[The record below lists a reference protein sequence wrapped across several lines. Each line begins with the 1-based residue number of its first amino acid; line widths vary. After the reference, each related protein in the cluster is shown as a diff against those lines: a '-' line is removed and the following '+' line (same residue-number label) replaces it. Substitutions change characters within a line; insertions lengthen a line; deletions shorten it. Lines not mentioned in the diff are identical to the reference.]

1 MPNLLFLRIIPFIG
15 AIAALILAVI
25 FTKIVSRKDRGNKRM
40 QEISDAIS
48 VGSRAYLNQQSK
60 IMIIFFLVIEVLL
73 FIMVQFGFI
82 QYASLLA
89 FATGG
94 GFSLLIGY
102 IGMWISTRA
111 NSRVTQAAKEK
122 GLGEA
127 MNIAFTAAAASGLI
141 LGVVAL
147 FDTAFWFNT
156 LLWWYGRN
164 STDLI
169 VNLDYVVNVLITFTI
184 GASFAAFFMRTGGG
198 IFTKAADMGADYVGK
213 VESGLRED
221 DYRNP
226 ATIADNVGDNVGD
239 VGGMNADSLESWVG
253 AIIAAE
259 FLGFLAFKNSP
270 LIVKSILL
278 PMLISTAG
286 VFASI
291 IAIFIIRGIV
301 SRYKQNATVSMLTT
315 TTLSGLFA
323 TSLLVILFSFF
334 LVRFVMG
341 ANYMHIF
348 YSSIGG
354 LLAGF
359 LIGLFTLIYT
369 DAKYRPTRNI
379 AESAK
384 SGPATLVVN
393 GLAYGME
400 STILP
405 AFTVIGAMIFSFYV
419 SGGSSN
425 LQMGLYGVA
434 VAAVAMLSVSPFVIA
449 IDVYGPIADNAG
461 GIAEMAELGP
471 EVRRT
476 TDKLDAV
483 GNTTA
488 AIGKGILIGSAA
500 ITAIALGQAY
510 FSKIGLLTEK
520 MGFSVI
526 IDFMKDPKI
535 LAGLFIGV
543 ILPYLFTS
551 LLIGSVGKA
560 ANKVVI
566 EARIQ
571 IKDVLAGKSK
581 GDPKA
586 FITIVTKA
594 AQKGII
600 IPGILIFAL
609 PVIVGIFLGPGGVV
623 ALITGTLLSGF
634 AQAIFMANAGG
645 ALDNAKKK
653 IEEEGGSG
661 TPEHFAAVVG
671 DTVGD
676 PLKDTAGPSMNIL
689 IKLIS
694 VVSIETAV
702 LVVTMYGKFFH

>member
-1 MPNLLFLRIIPFIG
+1 MANLLFLRILPFAG
-15 AIAALILAVI
+15 ALVALILAII
-25 FTKIVSRKDRGNKRM
+25 FTKIVNKKDRGNKRM
-40 QEISDAIS
+40 QEISDAIY
-48 VGSRAYLNQQSK
+48 VGSRAYLNQQAK
-60 IMIIFFLVIEVLL
+60 IMIIFFVVIEILL
-73 FIMVQFGFI
+73 FVMVQFGFL

-102 IGMWISTRA
+102 VAMWISTRT

-147 FDTAFWFNT
+147 FDTAFWFNA
-156 LLWWYGRN
+156 LFWWYGKHT
-164 STDLI
+164 TDL
-169 VNLDYVVNVLITFTI
+169 VSNLDYVVNVLVTFTI

-253 AIIAAE
+253 AIIATE
-259 FLGFLAFKNSP
+259 FLGFLAFKSSP
-270 LIVKSILL
+270 LIVNSILL

-286 VFASI
+286 VVASI
-291 IAIFIIRGIV
+291 VAIFIIRGIV
-301 SRYKQNATVSMLTT
+301 LRYKQNATVSVLTT
-315 TTLSGLFA
+315 TTLSGLLI
-323 TSLLVILFSFF
+323 TSVLVVLFSYFIT
-334 LVRFVMG
+334 RFVMG
-341 ANYMHIF
+341 PEYMYIF

-359 LIGLFTLIYT
+359 MIGVFTLIYT
-369 DAKYRPTRNI
+369 DAKYRPTRSI

-384 SGPATLVVN
+384 SGPATLVVS
-393 GLAYGME
+393 GLSFGME
-400 STILP
+400 STVLP
-405 AFTVIGAMIFSFYV
+405 AFMVIVSMLFSFYI

-425 LQMGLYGVA
+425 LQMGLYGVSI
-434 VAAVAMLSVSPFVIA
+434 AAVAMLSVSPFAIA

-471 EVRRT
+471 EVRKT

-510 FSKIGLLTEK
+510 FSKIGLLTEN
-520 MGFSVI
+520 MGLSVV

-535 LAGLFIGV
+535 LSGLFVGV
-543 ILPYLFTS
+543 ILPFLFTS
-551 LLIGSVGKA
+551 LLIGSVGRA

-566 EARIQ
+566 EARKQ
-571 IKDVLAGKSK
+571 IRDVLAGKSK

-594 AQKGII
+594 AQRGII
-600 IPGILIFAL
+600 IPGILIFAI
-609 PVIVGIFLGPGGVV
+609 PVIVGILLGPGGVV
-623 ALITGTLLSGF
+623 ALIVGTLLSGF

-661 TPEHFAAVVG
+661 TPEHAASVVG

-702 LVVTMYGKFFH
+702 LVVTMYGNLFH

>member
-1 MPNLLFLRIIPFIG
+1 MSGVMFLRIVPFIG
-15 AIAALILAVI
+15 ALVALILAVI
-25 FTKIVSRKDRGNKRM
+25 FTRLVNKKNRGNKRM
-40 QEISDAIS
+40 QEISDAIFL
-48 VGSRAYLNQQSK
+48 GSRAYLNQQAR
-60 IMIIFFLVIEVLL
+60 IMIIFFVVIEILL
-73 FIMVQFGFI
+73 FLMVKFGFLE
-82 QYASLLA
+82 YPSLLA

-94 GFSLLIGY
+94 GFSLMIGY
-102 IGMWISTRA
+102 IGMWISTKT

-127 MNIAFTAAAASGLI
+127 MNIAFTAASAAGLV

-147 FDTAFWFNT
+147 FDTALWFN
-156 LLWWYGRN
+156 LLFWWYGR
-164 STDLI
+164 TGVDLAT
-169 VNLDYVVNVLITFTI
+169 NLDHVVNILVTFTI

-239 VGGMNADSLESWVG
+239 VGGMKADSLESWVG
-253 AIIAAE
+253 AIIATE
-259 FLGFLAFKNSP
+259 FLGFLAFRNSP
-270 LIVKSILL
+270 MLLKSILL

-291 IAIFIIRGIV
+291 VAIFIIKGMV
-301 SRYKQNATVSMLTT
+301 SRYKENATVSKLTT
-315 TTLSGLFA
+315 TTLSGLFI
-323 TSLLVILFSFF
+323 TSILIIIFAFF
-334 LVRFVMG
+334 LTWYVMG
-341 ANYMHIF
+341 ASYIYIF
-348 YSSIGG
+348 YASIGG

-359 LIGLFTLIYT
+359 LIGLVTLLYT
-369 DAKYRPTRNI
+369 DSKFRPTRNI

-384 SGPATLVVN
+384 TGPATLVVN

-400 STILP
+400 STVLP
-405 AFTVIGAMIFSFYV
+405 AFIVIIAMIFSFYI
-419 SGGSSN
+419 SGGATN
-425 LQMGLYGVA
+425 LQMGLYGVS
-434 VAAVAMLSVSPFVIA
+434 VAAVAMLSVSPFAIA

-461 GIAEMAELGP
+461 GIAEMAELDP
-471 EVRRT
+471 EVRKT

-500 ITAIALGQAY
+500 ITAIALGQA
-510 FSKIGLLTEK
+510 FMSKIGLLTEE
-520 MGFSVI
+520 MGISVI

-535 LAGLFIGV
+535 LAGLFAGV

-566 EARIQ
+566 EARKQ
-571 IKDVLAGKSK
+571 IKSMLGGETK

-594 AQKGII
+594 AQLGII
-600 IPGILIFAL
+600 VPGILIFVI
-609 PVIVGIFLGPGGVV
+609 PVLTGLLLGPGGVV
-623 ALITGTLLSGF
+623 ALIIGTLLSGF
-634 AQAIFMANAGG
+634 AQAIFMANSGG

-653 IEEEGGSG
+653 IEEEDGSG
-661 TPEHFAAVVG
+661 TAEHSAAVIG

-702 LVVTMYGKFFH
+702 LVVTMYGKLF

>member
-1 MPNLLFLRIIPFIG
+1 MSNLVFLRIVPFIG
-15 AIAALILAVI
+15 ALVALILAII
-25 FTKIVSRKDRGNKRM
+25 FIKIVNKKDRGNKRM
-40 QEISDAIS
+40 QEISDAIY
-48 VGSRAYLNQQSK
+48 VGSRAYLNQQAK
-60 IMIIFFLVIEVLL
+60 IMIIFFVVIEILL
-73 FIMVQFGFI
+73 FIMVQFGFL

-102 IGMWISTRA
+102 VAMWISTRT

-147 FDTAFWFNT
+147 FDTGFWFNA
-156 LLWWYGRN
+156 LFWWYGKYT
-164 STDLI
+164 TDLI
-169 VNLDYVVNVLITFTI
+169 TNLDYVVNILVTFTI

-253 AIIAAE
+253 AIIATE
-259 FLGFLAFKNSP
+259 FLGFLAFKSSP
-270 LIVKSILL
+270 LIVNSILL

-291 IAIFIIRGIV
+291 VAMFIIRGV
-301 SRYKQNATVSMLTT
+301 VLRYKHNATVSVLTT
-315 TTLSGLFA
+315 TTMSGLLI
-323 TSLLVILFSFF
+323 TTVLVVLFSYFII
-334 LVRFVMG
+334 RFVMG
-341 ANYMHIF
+341 SGYMYIF

-359 LIGLFTLIYT
+359 LIGVFTLIYT
-369 DAKYRPTRNI
+369 DAKYRPTRSI
-379 AESAK
+379 SESAK
-384 SGPATLVVN
+384 SGPATLVVS
-393 GLAYGME
+393 GLSFGME
-400 STILP
+400 STVLP
-405 AFTVIGAMIFSFYV
+405 ALTVVASMLFSFYI

-425 LQMGLYGVA
+425 LQMGLYGVSI
-434 VAAVAMLSVSPFVIA
+434 AAVAMLSVSPYVIA

-471 EVRRT
+471 EVRKT

-510 FSKIGLLTEK
+510 FSKIGLLTEN
-520 MGFSVI
+520 MGISVI
-526 IDFMKDPKI
+526 IDFMRDPKI
-535 LAGLFIGV
+535 LSGLFIGV
-543 ILPYLFTS
+543 ILPFLFTS
-551 LLIGSVGKA
+551 LLIGSVGRA
-560 ANKVVI
+560 ADKVVI
-566 EARIQ
+566 EARKQ
-571 IKDVLAGKSK
+571 IKDVLSGKSK
-581 GDPKA
+581 GDPRA

-594 AQKGII
+594 AQRGII
-600 IPGILIFAL
+600 IPGILVFAV
-609 PVIVGIFLGPGGVV
+609 PVVVGILLGPGGVA

-634 AQAIFMANAGG
+634 AMAIFMSNAGG

-661 TPEHFAAVVG
+661 TPEHAASVVG

-702 LVVTMYGKFFH
+702 LVVTMYGNLFH

>member
-1 MPNLLFLRIIPFIG
+1 MR
-15 AIAALILAVI
+15 
-25 FTKIVSRKDRGNKRM
+25 
-40 QEISDAIS
+40 EISDAIFI
-48 VGSRAYLNQQSK
+48 GSRAYLNQQAK
-60 IMIIFFLVIEVLL
+60 IMLIFFLVIVALL
-73 FIMVQFGFI
+73 GVMVKFGYLQF
-82 QYASLLA
+82 ASIPA
-89 FATGG
+89 FATGM

-102 IGMWISTRA
+102 IGMWISTTT

-127 MNIAFTAAAASGLI
+127 MNIAFTAASASGL
-141 LGVVAL
+141 LLATVAL

-156 LLWWYGRN
+156 LFWWYGRTI
-164 STDLI
+164 TDQAE
-169 VNLDYVVNVLITFTI
+169 NLHNVVNILITFTI

-213 VESGLRED
+213 VESGLKED

-239 VGGMNADSLESWVG
+239 VGGMKADALESWVG
-253 AIIAAE
+253 SIIASE

-270 LIVKSILL
+270 MMLKSIIL
-278 PMLISTAG
+278 PMIIATSGAI
-286 VFASI
+286 ASI
-291 IAIFIIRGIV
+291 IAIFIIKLII
-301 SRYKQNATVSMLTT
+301 SRYRKTAKVSLLTG
-315 TTLSGLFA
+315 TTLSGLFI
-323 TSLLVILFSFF
+323 TVIAIMAMSYFIIRYIL
-334 LVRFVMG
+334 G
-341 ANYMHIF
+341 AEYNYLF

-359 LIGLFTLIYT
+359 LIGLFTLLYT
-369 DAKYRPTRNI
+369 DARYRPTRSI

-384 SGPATLVVN
+384 TGPATLIVD
-393 GLAYGME
+393 GLAFGME

-405 AFTVIGAMIFSFYV
+405 ALTVIGVMIFSFFI
-419 SGGSSN
+419 SGGTTD
-425 LQMGLYGVA
+425 LKMGLYGVA
-434 VAAVAMLSVSPFVIA
+434 IAAVAMLSTSPFVVA

-461 GIAEMAELGP
+461 GIAEMAELPP
-471 EVRRT
+471 EVRKT

-500 ITAIALGQAY
+500 ITALALGQAY
-510 FSKIGLLTEK
+510 FSKIELLN
-520 MGFSVI
+520 V
-526 IDFMKDPKI
+526 DVVLNFMKDPRI

-543 ILPYLFTS
+543 IMPFLFTS
-551 LLIGSVGKA
+551 LLLGAVGRA

-566 EARIQ
+566 EARKQ
-571 IKDVLAGKSK
+571 IKGIMAGKSK

-586 FITIVTKA
+586 FITIVTRA
-594 AQKGII
+594 AQRGII
-600 IPGILIFAL
+600 IPGIAIFVI
-609 PVIVGIFLGPGGVV
+609 PVIVGILLGPGGVI
-623 ALITGTLLSGF
+623 ALIIGTLLSGF

-645 ALDNAKKK
+645 AMDNAKKK
-653 IEEEGGSG
+653 IEEEGKSG
-661 TPEHFAAVVG
+661 TLEHTASVVG

-702 LVVTMYGKFFH
+702 LVVDLSGKLFHH